1 VSTAARKQPVEGMT
15 PYVLPASVRN
25 VRFANP
31 ICTKASR
38 SIAADAHIL
47 GVIMFSRLKI
57 ASKLLIGFGAIL
69 SLLVGISILTTIGAM
84 RSRDAL
90 EDVAKLKA
98 DEVLEQ
104 RVEKRVFEARMHFW
118 IALGSGDQ
126 KHWNKSGEGFQVAD
140 EWLDDLLASTTDA
153 DRNGKAQKMSEL
165 VKNYRKLANRLRFSQ
180 QQDNSLN
187 ADEIKAATADATK
200 IEDSMTMLGE
210 ELSTEY
216 RNAAEATVAEAR
228 ELANYIQTLTLW
240 SGIAGIALGV
250 LLALAFTRSIGQP
263 IVRLTRV
270 MKSLAMGDLKVSLPQ
285 AADRNE
291 IGEMAKAIL
300 VFRDAAIEKA
310 RLEEEAAKQRIQ
322 TDEERS
328 RNEQGQRDAIARERA
343 TVADSIGAGLS
354 KLAAKDLTYR
364 MSREIPDAYR
374 TLQMDFNAAISQLED
389 ALLGVV
395 GSADVIHSGSQEIS
409 AATADLSR
417 RTEQQAASLE
427 ETAATL
433 DEVTAT
439 ARKAAESTVHAR
451 KVVAIAQGDAQ
462 KSGEVIRKA
471 VAAMGAIEK
480 SSQQISQII
489 GVIDEIAFQTSLLAL
504 NAGVE
509 AARAGDAGRGFA
521 VVASEVRALAQRSA
535 EAAKEI
541 KGLISTSTT
550 QVSHGVALVAET
562 GKSLERIMAQV
573 TEINNVVS
581 EIAAGAKEQST
592 ALEEVNSAINQMDQV
607 TQQNAAMV
615 EQSTAASYAL
625 SEETEQLSMLIG
637 QFQVGRQGDDDK
649 IRRQLQAVAPH
660 AFQPRSPA
668 ANGARPQAVDAPRRS
683 TGRAMP
689 A

>member
-1 VSTAARKQPVEGMT
+1 
-15 PYVLPASVRN
+15 
-25 VRFANP
+25 
-31 ICTKASR
+31 
-38 SIAADAHIL
+38 
-47 GVIMFSRLKI
+47 MFSRLKI
-57 ASKLLIGFGAIL
+57 ASKLLIGFSAIL
-69 SLLVGISILTTIGAM
+69 LLLIGISALATISSM
-84 RSRDAL
+84 RSKDAL
-90 EDVAKLKA
+90 ENVTKLKG

-118 IALGSGDQ
+118 IALGSGDS
-126 KHWNKSGEGFQVAD
+126 KHWNKSGEGFAVAD

-153 DRNGKAQKMSEL
+153 ELHGNAQKMSEL
-165 VKNYRKLANRLRFSQ
+165 VKGYRKLANRLRFAQ
-180 QQDNSLN
+180 QQDGSLS
-187 ADEIKAATADATK
+187 ADAIKAATADAAK

-210 ELSTEY
+210 ELSTQY
-216 RNAAEATVAEAR
+216 RNASEATVAEAK
-228 ELANYIQTLTLW
+228 ESASYVQTLIFW
-240 SGIAGIALGV
+240 AGSAGITLGI
-250 LLALAFTRSIGQP
+250 LLSLVFTRSIGQP
-263 IVRLTRV
+263 IIKLTRV
-270 MKSLAMGDLKVSLPQ
+270 MKSLATGDLNVSLAN

-310 RLEEEAAKQRIQ
+310 RLEEEAAKQRLHAD
-322 TDEERS
+322 DERN
-328 RNEQGQRDAIARERA
+328 RNEQGQREAIARERA
-343 TVADSIGAGLS
+343 TVADSVGAGLS
-354 KLAAKDLTYR
+354 RLAAKDLTYR
-364 MSREIPDAYR
+364 MSRDIPDAYR
-374 TLQMDFNAAISQLED
+374 KLQMDFNAAISQLEE
-389 ALLGVV
+389 AMLGVV
-395 GSADVIHSGSQEIS
+395 GSADAIHSGSQEIS

-433 DEVTAT
+433 DQVTAT
-439 ARKAAESTVHAR
+439 VRKAAESTIHAR
-451 KVVAIAQGDAQ
+451 KVVATAQGDAQ

-562 GKSLERIMAQV
+562 GSSLERIMAQV

-625 SEETEQLSMLIG
+625 AEETEQLSVLIG
-637 QFQVGRQGDDDK
+637 QFQVGGREEDDP
-649 IRRQLQAVAPH
+649 IRRQLQEVAPH
-660 AFQPRSPA
+660 AFPA
-668 ANGARPQAVDAPRRS
+668 KSATANGARLDAGDAPRRPVRAS
-683 TGRAMP
+683 LVGELAGVATGAR
-689 A
+689 